1 MKKSP
6 TAVDDT
12 SPAKET
18 GSPRKLTRAEEVRAK
33 LADDIVDGKLSPG
46 MPLDETEIAAS
57 YGVSRTPLREAIRDL
72 AAMGLV
78 ETRPHRSAIVTRPS
92 SEHLRQMFQVMAELE
107 ALCASLAAAHMSL
120 PERRELESIHEGL
133 AQILKENNPSHY
145 HVLNEKFHTA
155 IYAGSQNGYLVEIT
169 LATRRRLSPFRRAQ
183 FLTSGRLAKSY
194 KEHDL
199 ILVAIL
205 QGNRELAADAM
216 RRHILTVEDSYEEY
230 AGLKNLDVNFR

>member
-12 SPAKET
+12 SPAKEA
-18 GSPRKLTRAEEVRAK
+18 GSRRKLTRAEEVRAK

-92 SEHLRQMFQVMAELE
+92 PEHLRQMFQVMAELE

-120 PERRELESIHEGL
+120 SERRKLETIHEGL
-133 AQILKENNPSHY
+133 AQILKENDPSHY
-145 HVLNEKFHTA
+145 HVLNEKFHAA
-155 IYAGSQNGYLVEIT
+155 IYAGSQNAYLVEIT

-183 FLTSGRLAKSY
+183 FLTAGRLAKSY

-205 QGNRELAADAM
+205 QGNRELAAETM

-230 AGLKNLDVNFR
+230 AGLKVT

>member
-1 MKKSP
+1 MKKEPSGSEDIS
-6 TAVDDT
+6 A
-12 SPAKET
+12 AKEE
-18 GSPRKLTRAEEVRAK
+18 GSRRKLTRAEEVRAR

-92 SEHLRQMFQVMAELE
+92 PEHLRQMFHVMAELE
-107 ALCASLAAAHMSL
+107 ALCASLAAASMTLS
-120 PERRELESIHEGL
+120 ERRNLEIIHEGL
-133 AQILKENNPSHY
+133 ARILKENDPSHY
-145 HVLNEKFHTA
+145 HVLNEKFHAA
-155 IYAGSQNGYLVEIT
+155 IYAGSQNAYLVEIT

-183 FLTSGRLAKSY
+183 FLTAGRLAKSY
-194 KEHDL
+194 KEHDA

-205 QGNRELAADAM
+205 QGNRELAAESM

-230 AGLKNLDVNFR
+230 AGLK

>member
-1 MKKSP
+1 MKKKPSGSE
-6 TAVDDT
+6 DI
-12 SPAKET
+12 SPASQE
-18 GSPRKLTRAEEVRAK
+18 GSRRKLTRAEEVRAR

-92 SEHLRQMFQVMAELE
+92 PEHLRQMFHVMAELE
-107 ALCASLAAAHMSL
+107 ALCASLAAANMTSS
-120 PERRELESIHEGL
+120 ERRKLETIHQGL
-133 AQILKENNPSHY
+133 AQILKENDPSHY
-145 HVLNEKFHTA
+145 HVLNEKFHAA
-155 IYAGSQNGYLVEIT
+155 IYAGSHNSYLVEIT

-183 FLTSGRLAKSY
+183 FLSAGRLVRSY
-194 KEHDL
+194 SEHNA

-205 QGNRELAADAM
+205 QGNRDVAASTM
-216 RRHILTVEDSYEEY
+216 RAHILTVEDSYEEY
-230 AGLKNLDVNFR
+230 AGLKG

>member
-1 MKKSP
+1 MKTRPSRGE
-6 TAVDDT
+6 DN
-12 SPAKET
+12 SLIKEA
-18 GSPRKLTRAEEVRAK
+18 GSRRKLTRAEEVRTR

-92 SEHLRQMFQVMAELE
+92 PEHLRQMFHVMAELE
-107 ALCASLAAAHMSL
+107 ALCASLAAASMTLS
-120 PERRELESIHEGL
+120 ERRNLETIHEGL
-133 AQILKENNPSHY
+133 AQILKENDPSHY
-145 HVLNEKFHTA
+145 HVLNEKFHAA
-155 IYAGSQNGYLVEIT
+155 IYAGSHNAYLVEIT

-183 FLTSGRLAKSY
+183 FLTTGRLAKSY
-194 KEHDL
+194 KEHDA

-205 QGNRELAADAM
+205 QGNRELAADTM
-216 RRHILTVEDSYEEY
+216 RSHILTVEDSYEEY
-230 AGLKNLDVNFR
+230 AGLKAPSVSP

>member
-1 MKKSP
+1 MKTRHSGDAQIAP
-6 TAVDDT
+6 VQD
-12 SPAKET
+12 T
-18 GSPRKLTRAEEVRAK
+18 GSRRKLTRAEEVRAR

-92 SEHLRQMFQVMAELE
+92 PEHLRQMFQVMAELE
-107 ALCASLAAAHMSL
+107 ALCAGQAAAHMT
-120 PERRELESIHEGL
+120 PAERRDLEAIHQGL
-133 AQILKENNPSHY
+133 AQILKENDPSHY
-145 HVLNEKFHTA
+145 HVLNEKFHAA
-155 IYAGSQNGYLVEIT
+155 IYAGSHNAYLVEIT

-183 FLTSGRLAKSY
+183 FLTAGRLAKSY
-194 KEHDL
+194 DEHDA

-205 QGNRELAADAM
+205 QGNRDHAAEAM
-216 RRHILTVEDSYEEY
+216 RSHILTVEDSYEEY
-230 AGLKNLDVNFR
+230 AGLKPVK